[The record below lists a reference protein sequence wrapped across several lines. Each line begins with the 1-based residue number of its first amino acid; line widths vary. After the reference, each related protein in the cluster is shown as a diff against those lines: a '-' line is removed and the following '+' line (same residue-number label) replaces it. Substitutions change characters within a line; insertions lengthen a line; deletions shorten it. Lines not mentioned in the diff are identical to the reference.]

1 MNPFTFQTTPN
12 VLFEPGAVKKIA
24 PIVREMGAQARACS
38 SPTRACAAQA

>member
-24 PIVREMGAQARACS
+24 RLWPRWGRDGCFS
-38 SPTRACAAQA
+38 SPTRACGAQA